1 MKLKLQIATVCNCD
15 TQVKLRKI
23 FIAITAPC
31 NCDRKSNCDCLQLR
45 RGIKLPLATA
55 IVCLQLKAMLQ
66 MKSKDQFKRAML
78 LKFLIFAIATNCD
91 CLQLRYSK

>member
-31 NCDRKSNCDCLQLR
+31 NCDRKKNCDCLQLR

-55 IVCLQLKAMLQ
+55 IVCLQLSTESDAANEEQRLIQ
-66 MKSKDQFKRAML
+66 KSNASE
-78 LKFLIFAIATNCD
+78 ISNICNCD
-91 CLQLRYSK
+91 KL